1 MNCHA
6 FYEISN
12 NFDFNDFVT
21 IMAGIL
27 IIFESV
33 TYKSTT
39 MKKINLFTNISF
51 MLTLFL
57 VFSCKPKPAGESFT
71 FAFLTDVHLTY
82 ERNAVPGFNQAIQS
96 VNDLKPDFV
105 IMGGDLI
112 MDALGQRYS
121 YADSLYN
128 LYNETVKKFN
138 MPVFNTMGN
147 HEIYGI
153 YSQSGADKLNPEY
166 GEKMF
171 EKRLGELYKSFLH
184 KGWKF
189 MILNSIEDTGK
200 DRYIGKIDDAQIE
213 WIKKELS
220 STDKNTP
227 IVISTHIPFIT
238 ANTQKYVGTTV
249 ASDSSTVIY
258 NGKEVLDLFSNH
270 NLKLVLQGHLHSL
283 EDIYIDGIHFITG
296 GAVSSGWWN
305 GPNKG
310 LEEGYVLLTAANN
323 EISWKYIDFG
333 WEVKK

>member
-1 MNCHA
+1 M
-6 FYEISN
+6 
-12 NFDFNDFVT
+12 
-21 IMAGIL
+21 
-27 IIFESV
+27 
-33 TYKSTT
+33 
-39 MKKINLFTNISF
+39 
-51 MLTLFL
+51 
-57 VFSCKPKPAGESFT
+57 
-71 FAFLTDVHLTY
+71 TDVHLTY
-82 ERNAVPGFNQAIQS
+82 EKDAVPGFNQAIKT
-96 VNDLKPDFV
+96 VNELKPDFV

-121 YADSLYN
+121 LADSLYN
-128 LYNETVKKFN
+128 LYNETVKNFT

-153 YSQSGADKLNPEY
+153 YSRSGADPLNPEY

-171 EKRLGELYKSFLH
+171 EKRIGESYKSFMH

-213 WIKKELS
+213 WIKKELG
-220 STDKNTP
+220 STDKKTP

-258 NGKEVLDLFSNH
+258 NGKEVLDLFNDYS
-270 NLKLVLQGHLHSL
+270 LKLVLQGHLHSL

-296 GAVSSGWWN
+296 GAVSSGWWD
-305 GPNKG
+305 GPTKG
-310 LEEGYVLLTAANN
+310 LEEGYVLLTASDN
-323 EISWKYIDFG
+323 EIAWKYIDFG